1 MTAKPYL
8 LAVDDEPINRF
19 VLEDLLEEL
28 YDLTLLESGQACL
41 DAVGLRKPDLILLDI
56 TMPHMDGYEV
66 CRQLKSRIET
76 RDIPIIFLTA
86 KVEAADEKKGF
97 DLGAVDFITKPFT
110 ESLLLARIGTHLSLS
125 ESQRKLAEQNSELKR
140 ERTYIED
147 IILKMR
153 DDAKFVHD
161 SLNFVMTPLNRTN
174 GDLVLSSKTPSGK
187 QYLLIGDFT
196 GHGLPAALS
205 APLVSALFYMLTEQ
219 ERSLQ
224 EILLKLNYEL
234 CHKMSAEMFMAA
246 LLVEWQVDQKQITVW
261 NYGMPDL
268 LHYRG
273 HQLVQ
278 QVPSSSF
285 ALGIQKDLSAVS
297 SAILQVEEGDHLFAY
312 SDGVVES
319 RSVEG
324 ELFGSQRLQNLL
336 AECLQQQRQLASIQ
350 QAVNDFAGDSGLTDD
365 ITLVHLQV

>member
-28 YDLTLLESGQACL
+28 YDLTVLENGQACL
-41 DAVGLRKPDLILLDI
+41 DSVNLRKPDLILLDI
-56 TMPHMDGYEV
+56 NMPQMDGYEV

-76 RDIPIIFLTA
+76 GDIPVIFLTA
-86 KVEAADEKKGF
+86 KIDVADEKKGF
-97 DLGAVDFITKPFT
+97 DMGAVDFITKPFT

-125 ESQRKLAEQNSELKR
+125 ESQRQLAEQNSELKR

-187 QYLLIGDFT
+187 QYVLIGDFT

-205 APLVSALFYMLTEQ
+205 APLVSALFYMLTEE
-219 ERSLQ
+219 ERPLQ

-234 CHKMSAEMFMAA
+234 CHKMSAEMFMAT
-246 LLVEWQVDQKQITVW
+246 LLVEWQEGCNEVTVW

-285 ALGIQKDLSAVS
+285 ALGIQQELSATP
-297 SAILQVEEGDHLFAY
+297 SAFLQIEKGDHLFAY

-324 ELFGSQRLQNLL
+324 ELFGSRRLQSLL
-336 AECLQQQRQLASIQ
+336 AECLQEQRELASIQ
-350 QAVNDFAGDSGLTDD
+350 QAVHEFAGDSGLTDD